1 MIKWQLSEQAQNDMK
16 DIRAFTKQ
24 KWGARQ
30 SALYIRQIL
39 TKIEML
45 TQNPTIGIDRSS
57 ESGENTRSIF
67 VGSHTIYYGY
77 NEGVLTIQAVL
88 HQAMTPEIHLFKKNN

>member
-16 DIRAFTKQ
+16 DIRAYTKQ
-24 KWGARQ
+24 QWGARQ

-45 TQNPTIGIDRSS
+45 AQSPAIGIDRSN
-57 ESGENTRSIF
+57 ELGENIRSIF
-67 VGSHTIYYGY
+67 VGSHTVYYEY
-77 NEGVLTIQAVL
+77 NNEALTIQAVL
-88 HQAMTPEIHLFKKNN
+88 HQAMTPEVHLWKKDK